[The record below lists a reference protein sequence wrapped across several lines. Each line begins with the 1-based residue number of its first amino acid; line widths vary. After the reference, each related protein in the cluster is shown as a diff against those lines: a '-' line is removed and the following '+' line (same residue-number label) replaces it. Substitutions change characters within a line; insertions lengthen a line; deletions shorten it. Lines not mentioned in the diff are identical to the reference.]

1 VRQQYMF
8 AARGDIAQ
16 FWHREVR
23 WEGLIM
29 FSRQIIT
36 VFWQKKGDTI
46 VQPLLCMN
54 REKISRFEFWT
65 PTSLWYTFIIFTVY
79 IWNDRHKFLIRI
91 EIDLLCV
98 HTVLYQSAL
107 WYGNNYLIVCYF
119 SFAKKTDPW
128 YICTMN
134 PWEYILEP
142 HYLFSYFS
150 IF

>member
-1 VRQQYMF
+1 MF

-16 FWHREVR
+16 FRHREVR
-23 WEGLIM
+23 WEELIM

-36 VFWQKKGDTI
+36 VFWKKGGYDRATS
-46 VQPLLCMN
+46 PLYEPGVHL
-54 REKISRFEFWT
+54 RFEIWT
-65 PTSLWYTFIIFTVY
+65 PTSFWYTLLIFTVY
-79 IWNDRHKFLIRI
+79 IWKDRHTFWIRI
-91 EIDLLCV
+91 EIDLICV
-98 HTVLYQSAL
+98 HTVVYQSAL
-107 WYGNNYLIVCYF
+107 WYGNIYLIVCYF
-119 SFAKKTDPW
+119 SFAKRTDPW